1 MLIIDK
7 DMPKCC
13 YECPCYDNEW
23 ATCNLLNS
31 KYVFGK
37 YEKRDESCPLI
48 EVKTIEHNGTRF
60 WQTVQNNGV

>member
-23 ATCNLLNS
+23 AICNLNK
-31 KYVFGK
+31 KYMFGNDQ
-37 YEKRDESCPLI
+37 KRDKSCPLI

-60 WQTVQNNGV
+60 WKTVPNNGV